1 MKQVDTNQQ
10 IIRVAPNV
18 NLQFT
23 TGRYTQ
29 ISKDES
35 EVGGMLQ
42 RGKSFS
48 STYVKNPFIIIS
60 INPIDPITGERN
72 LDLLRRLYA
81 TSTVYNFSTF
91 AGTDRIAN
99 NGVRSVLP
107 NFNSPGVQADPFP
120 VDADLYATKGRL
132 EFDIERFPT
141 AQIGIEFRTSHVDVA
156 PFNLNIVVDVFSREE
171 NLRSVPAISKQET
184 NKLLGRRR

>member
-10 IIRVAPNV
+10 LIRVVPNV

-48 STYVKNPFIIIS
+48 STYVKNPFIVVS

-81 TSTVYNFSTF
+81 TSTIYSFSTF
-91 AGTDRIAN
+91 AGTDRTAN
-99 NGVRSVLP
+99 NGERSILP
-107 NFNSPGVQADPFP
+107 NFDSPGVQSDPFQI
-120 VDADLYATKGRL
+120 DADLYATKGRL
-132 EFDIERFPT
+132 EFDIEKYPT
-141 AQIGIEFRTSHVDVA
+141 AQIGIEFRTSHIGVP
-156 PFNLNIVVDVFSREE
+156 PFNLNIFVDVFSRDE
-171 NLRSVPAISKQET
+171 NIRSIPAIAKQET